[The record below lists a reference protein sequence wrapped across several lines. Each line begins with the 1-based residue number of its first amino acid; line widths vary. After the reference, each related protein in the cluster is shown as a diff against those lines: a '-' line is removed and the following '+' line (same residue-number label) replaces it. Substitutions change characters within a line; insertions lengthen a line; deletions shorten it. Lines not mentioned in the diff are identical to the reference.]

1 MLQTKNQEK
10 TNKNI
15 QDADY
20 IGSRRLSVAP
30 MPEQSDGHFGRI
42 GSFEGGG
49 YGRDC

>member
-1 MLQTKNQEK
+1 MLQIKNQEK

-30 MPEQSDGHFGRI
+30 MLDGI
-42 GSFEGGG
+42 
-49 YGRDC
+49 DI